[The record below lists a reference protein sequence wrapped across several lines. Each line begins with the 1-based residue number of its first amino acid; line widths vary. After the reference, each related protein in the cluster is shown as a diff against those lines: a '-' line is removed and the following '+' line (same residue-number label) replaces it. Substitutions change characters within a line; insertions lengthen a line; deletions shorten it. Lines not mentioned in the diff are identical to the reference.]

1 MRTYVIAFE
10 YVTGRHTAINIK
22 KQYDLILNRF
32 NITDKVFKV
41 VADQAANMK
50 KALEDVTESN
60 TIVGG
65 ANEENLISLTKML
78 VERRRKLDLIEE
90 KKQSQLVSNL
100 NKSIEEI
107 NNQFSNVNNQP
118 KINKYF
124 NRDQILND
132 FDDMTEELSA
142 NSDDEINTLDDTGLD
157 ADEEDDYDREID
169 PNMLNFVFSSYLAC
183 AAHNGQLVLKDGLK
197 LNEEYTRLIK
207 KVSHDIVSKTKVS
220 NLIAEEIRN
229 LDKVLKSYVITR
241 WNSILFMIRSVLK
254 LTDKDLKTLRDK
266 MNKATEKQ
274 RLIKKNFMLSDVE
287 RSMLTELEKLLA
299 LFEWMTNEFQ
309 SKLI

>member
-1 MRTYVIAFE
+1 
-10 YVTGRHTAINIK
+10 
-22 KQYDLILNRF
+22 
-32 NITDKVFKV
+32 
-41 VADQAANMK
+41 MK
-50 KALEDVTESN
+50 
-60 TIVGG
+60 
-65 ANEENLISLTKML
+65 
-78 VERRRKLDLIEE
+78 
-90 KKQSQLVSNL
+90 
-100 NKSIEEI
+100 
-107 NNQFSNVNNQP
+107 
-118 KINKYF
+118 
-124 NRDQILND
+124 
-132 FDDMTEELSA
+132 
-142 NSDDEINTLDDTGLD
+142 
-157 ADEEDDYDREID
+157 DDYDREID

-254 LTDKDLKTLRDK
+254 LTDKDFKTLRDK

>member
-60 TIVGG
+60 TIAGG

-78 VERRRKLDLIEE
+78 VERRRKLDQIEE
-90 KKQSQLVSNL
+90 KKQSELVSNL

-254 LTDKDLKTLRDK
+254 LTDKDFKTLRDK

>member
-1 MRTYVIAFE
+1 
-10 YVTGRHTAINIK
+10 VTGRHTAINIK

-78 VERRRKLDLIEE
+78 VERRRKLDQIEE

-197 LNEEYTRLIK
+197 LNEEYSRLIK

-254 LTDKDLKTLRDK
+254 LTDKDFKTLRDK

>member
-254 LTDKDLKTLRDK
+254 LTDKDFKTLRDK